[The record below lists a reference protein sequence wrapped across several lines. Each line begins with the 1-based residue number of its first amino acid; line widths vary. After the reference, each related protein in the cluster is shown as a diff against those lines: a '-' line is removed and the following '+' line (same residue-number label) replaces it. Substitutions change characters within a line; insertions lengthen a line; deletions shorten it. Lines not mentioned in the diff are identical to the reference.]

1 MTAGAGLVGI
11 TGGAARGVPGV
22 AVAWLRRALWRVV
35 LTLTGGIRVYGEP
48 PAGRCVL
55 VANHASHADTPALLA
70 ALPAARAP
78 RVAASAEYW
87 FSRHLRAAICFTLT
101 GAFPVYHS
109 RHGGPDPLGQA
120 KTLLNAGHL
129 VIVYPEGT
137 RSRDDSLGRFRP
149 GAGRLAAG
157 AGVPLVPVGI
167 TGTRRLMPVHGRMHR
182 QRVTVSFGTPVTD
195 LASAR
200 ESVAKLCETS
210 IVEPQKP
217 DSQLR
222 QRVAAFAGSWA
233 GLLTVFLW
241 AVAEAVVWP
250 LIPEFA
256 LAVLCVAAPRRS
268 LRLGLTAAA
277 GSVAGGVVMYLL
289 AARGVHLPQLLT
301 TTRMHEFLADRMA
314 AEGAQGLRHQ
324 AFNGIPFKVYGLAAG
339 SAHVG
344 LLAFL
349 VNCMPGRLFRIT
361 TISLL
366 LGGFGALARRWRRW
380 YPAYLCL
387 FLILFVFG
395 LAKVISVWS

>member
-1 MTAGAGLVGI
+1 MTAARLAAV
-11 TGGAARGVPGV
+11 TGGVSAV

-48 PAGRCVL
+48 PAGPCVL
-55 VANHASHADTPALLA
+55 VANHTSHADTAALLA
-70 ALPAARAP
+70 ALPATLTP

-87 FSRHLRAAICFTLT
+87 FSRHLRAAICVTLT
-101 GAFPVYHS
+101 GGFPLYRRRS
-109 RHGGPDPLGQA
+109 GGPDPLGRA
-120 KTLLNAGHL
+120 ETLLNAGHL
-129 VIVYPEGT
+129 VILYAEGS
-137 RSRDDSLGRFRP
+137 RSRDGVLGRFRP
-149 GAGRLAAG
+149 GAGRLAAR

-167 TGTRRLMPVHGRMHR
+167 TGTRRLLAVHGRMHR
-182 QRVTVSFGTPVTD
+182 QRVTVRFGTPVSD

-200 ESVAKLCETS
+200 ESVTQLRDRS
-210 IVEPQKP
+210 IVAPERP
-217 DSQLR
+217 DSRLR
-222 QRVAAFAGSWA
+222 RRVADFAGSPA

-277 GSVAGGVVMYLL
+277 GSVVGGVVMYLL

-301 TTRMHEFLADRMA
+301 TARMHEFLADRMA
-314 AEGAQGLRHQ
+314 AEGAHGLRHQ

-349 VNCMPGRLFRIT
+349 VNCMPGRLVRIT
-361 TISLL
+361 TISLV

-387 FLILFVFG
+387 FLILFVGG